1 MREIALILFGLI
13 GLSLVFFSRG
23 ILIFLTLLCL
33 TCTQLW
39 YKNLSIIALNFRWI
53 FFALFFLYVFGD
65 IFLGRTVRKIKSFD
79 FLAIIFIV
87 YAFFSSAYSS
97 HPIIT
102 IERATTILA
111 LYISVFWIIW
121 KYAYTKGPEKIASI
135 MLQFATLIFIASF
148 LMIFIGPHRGFSNG
162 RFNGIFWNPNGLGI
176 MCAIYLP
183 FSLWRYLETKK
194 RSALFLFVLI
204 LLALILSGARGSM
217 NATAVSLGYFIYVH
231 SKKYRPLV
239 LFSSVSFILI
249 LIWTIEI
256 FTKKFF
262 MAYIRAENIPV
273 LGGRLYIWP
282 VALEL
287 IAEKP
292 IFGYGFGTEEYLF
305 ILKKHTMMGFQVYL
319 THNSYLGMTLQLGIL
334 GFILLFVPL
343 FILLFKEL
351 FSRQT
356 NETVPPL
363 RYALRAT
370 LIAGLIC
377 AFYESWIYSVGNA
390 QAFPYW
396 ITVMLLVYYRY
407 QEKSALEST

>member
-1 MREIALILFGLI
+1 
-13 GLSLVFFSRG
+13 
-23 ILIFLTLLCL
+23 
-33 TCTQLW
+33 
-39 YKNLSIIALNFRWI
+39 
-53 FFALFFLYVFGD
+53 
-65 IFLGRTVRKIKSFD
+65 
-79 FLAIIFIV
+79 
-87 YAFFSSAYSS
+87 
-97 HPIIT
+97 
-102 IERATTILA
+102 
-111 LYISVFWIIW
+111 
-121 KYAYTKGPEKIASI
+121 
-135 MLQFATLIFIASF
+135 
-148 LMIFIGPHRGFSNG
+148 
-162 RFNGIFWNPNGLGI
+162 
-176 MCAIYLP
+176 
-183 FSLWRYLETKK
+183 
-194 RSALFLFVLI
+194 
-204 LLALILSGARGSM
+204 
-217 NATAVSLGYFIYVH
+217 VH